1 MKFLGFSLEHHGEGK
16 AARFQQLRRLLDEL
30 SQELAAERE
39 ALRAQHD
46 YACADAAFALEAME
60 NGDTSAATSDDIDRL
75 TSTIAARAGNF
86 AALDEQAACVEAL
99 RQRLGRL
106 DVQGRAQGNVAH
118 HAGWGHL
125 AS

>member
-1 MKFLGFSLEHHGEGK
+1 MKFLGFSLEHHGGGR
-16 AARFQQLRRLLDEL
+16 AARFSRLRRLLDEL
-30 SQELAAERE
+30 SQELAAERA

-60 NGDTSAATSDDIDRL
+60 NGDTSAQTSADIDRL
-75 TSTIAARAGNF
+75 TSTIAARASNF
-86 AALDEQAACVEAL
+86 ATLDEQATFVEAM

-106 DVQGRAQGNVAH
+106 DVEGRTQGRVAPV
-118 HAGWGHL
+118 AGWRHL